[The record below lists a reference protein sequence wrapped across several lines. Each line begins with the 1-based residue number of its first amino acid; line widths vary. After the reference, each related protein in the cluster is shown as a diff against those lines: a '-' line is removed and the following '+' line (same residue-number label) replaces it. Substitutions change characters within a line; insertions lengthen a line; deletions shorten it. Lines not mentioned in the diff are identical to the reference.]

1 MFAFSQLSWSKF
13 GTLYAWSLLNFLSV
27 TNYLR
32 CIAAIAPN
40 AALSV
45 QTAMPRLLFFILFNN
60 FFVNKATAPV
70 FIKWAIYISPMAWAI
85 EQIVCGIYGFNADLV
100 AFYGYD
106 ASTSRTVTALGVLLG
121 EMIFFQCLEVF
132 LLKRSNG
139 IVR

>member
-1 MFAFSQLSWSKF
+1 
-13 GTLYAWSLLNFLSV
+13 
-27 TNYLR
+27 
-32 CIAAIAPN
+32 
-40 AALSV
+40 
-45 QTAMPRLLFFILFNN
+45 MPGLLFFILFNN

-85 EQIVCGIYGFNADLV
+85 EPIVILISPMAWAIAAIVCGICFFNADLV

-121 EMIFFQCLEVF
+121 EMIFFQCLEVI
-132 LLKRSNG
+132 LLKRSNS